1 MKNNPAGYFIGGA
14 IATLIVVHLI
24 WGIGKWGKYE
34 GKTAEAL
41 YNEGFSCELSKATSD
56 SAQRLYK
63 KDSDNYWKTL
73 DCLLKY
79 VSRTDTISLD
89 EYNYCTSAN
98 QK

>member
-1 MKNNPAGYFIGGA
+1 MPSNFPIKVSVVSVVVALVI
-14 IATLIVVHLI
+14 VHLI

-34 GKTAEAL
+34 GKTAETL

-73 DCLLKY
+73 SCLSKY
-79 VSRTDTISLD
+79 VSQTETISLE
-89 EYNYCTSAN
+89 EYNHCTSP
-98 QK
+98 